1 MKLGGLK
8 LVERVLIDISER
20 GWQEEPSL
28 KKKYEHGTQEGK
40 KNLNIVRST
49 SHYQILK

>member
-8 LVERVLIDISER
+8 LVARVLIDISER

-28 KKKYEHGTQEGK
+28 KKKCEHGTQEGK
-40 KNLNIVRST
+40 KI
-49 SHYQILK
+49 